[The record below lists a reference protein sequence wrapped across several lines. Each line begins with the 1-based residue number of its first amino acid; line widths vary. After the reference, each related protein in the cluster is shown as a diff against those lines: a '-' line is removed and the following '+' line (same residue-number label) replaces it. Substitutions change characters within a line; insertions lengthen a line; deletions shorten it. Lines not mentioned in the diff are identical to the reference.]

1 MCRIRGDRVA
11 GSLPHPPLSNGA
23 TAARA
28 EIPLVSAA
36 FAYMPA
42 TAAARPSGQPTA
54 IRRPRMRPRA
64 ASCLRNSHHYRL
76 LNFSFS
82 CLYFLISFC
91 CVYGEVA
98 PINNLRFISGSLR
111 LKTCYKTVF
120 SNIYSGLYF
129 IVKRLY
135 INKLIAIFEYHN
147 LKITT
152 MSEHLTVIKYVG
164 FLFGLEN
171 FYSVGWT
178 GRWLSFQGN
187 FNKELIQA
195 ILEFK
200 PEVSRTCSCLTLSL
214 PEADFT
220 FTV

>member
-1 MCRIRGDRVA
+1 MA
-11 GSLPHPPLSNGA
+11 GSLPHPPLSNVA
-23 TAARA
+23 TTERA

-42 TAAARPSGQPTA
+42 TAAARPSGQPA
-54 IRRPRMRPRA
+54 EIRRPRMRPRA
-64 ASCLRNSHHYRL
+64 ASCLQFSHHYRL

-82 CLYFLISFC
+82 CLCFLISFC

-120 SNIYSGLYF
+120 SNMYSGLYF

-135 INKLIAIFEYHN
+135 INTLIAIFGYHN

-152 MSEHLTVIKYVG
+152 MSEHLTVIHFVD
-164 FLFGLEN
+164 FLFGLEH
-171 FYSVGWT
+171 FYSVGWI
-178 GRWLSFQGN
+178 GDWLKFQGD
-187 FNKELIQA
+187 FNKELIRA

-200 PEVSRTCSCLTLSL
+200 PKVSRTSGCLTLSL
-214 PEADFT
+214 PEADFV
-220 FTV
+220 FIV

>member
-1 MCRIRGDRVA
+1 MPHTRSECNVFTFSGVCRIRGDRVA

-23 TAARA
+23 TTERA

-42 TAAARPSGQPTA
+42 TAATRPLGQPTA

-64 ASCLRNSHHYRL
+64 APCRLISHHYRL

-82 CLYFLISFC
+82 CLCFLISFC
-91 CVYGEVA
+91 CVYCEVA
-98 PINNLRFISGSLR
+98 LINNLRFVSGSLR

-135 INKLIAIFEYHN
+135 INKLIA
-147 LKITT
+147 KI
-152 MSEHLTVIKYVG
+152 K
-164 FLFGLEN
+164 
-171 FYSVGWT
+171 
-178 GRWLSFQGN
+178 
-187 FNKELIQA
+187 
-195 ILEFK
+195 
-200 PEVSRTCSCLTLSL
+200 
-214 PEADFT
+214 
-220 FTV
+220 